1 MTLRVAAATVLAA
14 LIVPA
19 IPAAEDEPADEKPWL
34 NAKQIRNVGDVFA
47 SLKADLM
54 AMSADYPEFAD
65 VKNVAIGRQGITHGI
80 VYEHNCGFGGKRG
93 YKDTGPNAVAIG
105 IEVMTF
111 GEFSE
116 KVETVAMQMPL
127 YRWEKLEL
135 VGWPTLHFGQ
145 DIPKTLAKRLDALL
159 EKHIGMISQLD
170 KAAIAPTTEKA
181 LEGAGLK

>member
-1 MTLRVAAATVLAA
+1 MMTFRIAAATVLAA
-14 LIVPA
+14 LMVPV
-19 IPAAEDEPADEKPWL
+19 IPAGSQPPSKD
-34 NAKQIRNVGDVFA
+34 AKQIRDVGDVFA
-47 SLKADLM
+47 SLKAELI
-54 AMSADYPEFAD
+54 AMSADCPEFAD
-65 VKNVAIGRQGITHGI
+65 VKNVTIGKRGITHGI

-111 GEFSE
+111 REFAE

-145 DIPKTLAKRLDALL
+145 DIPKTLAKRLDGLL
-159 EKHIGMISQLD
+159 EAHIRIISQLD
-170 KAAIAPTTEKA
+170 RAAIVPTTNKA
-181 LEGAGLK
+181 LEDVGQR